1 MTKILN
7 PKECLRRFI
16 EGKIQH
22 NRDLHEA
29 GLKNLYFEWES
40 FGNDIL
46 NQADLL
52 ESYVQE
58 CGELRSANEILK
70 KDIERLNKNKCN
82 IQYDNIIKDNIELLK
97 QLESLKEEAIYML
110 KNPYHDE
117 IFQKDVHALKIVID
131 TLKRGLNSI
140 YGQNT
145 KEVEQ

>member
-1 MTKILN
+1 MTKILE

-46 NQADLL
+46 NQSDLL
-52 ESYVQE
+52 ESYVQQ
-58 CGELRSANEILK
+58 CGELRTANENLK
-70 KDIERLNKNKCN
+70 RDIERLNKCKF
-82 IQYDNIIKDNIELLK
+82 IIEYDNIIKDNVELLK

-117 IFQKDVHALKIVID
+117 VFQKDLHALKITID
-131 TLKRGLNSI
+131 ALKRILNAN

-145 KEVEQ
+145 KEV

>member
-58 CGELRSANEILK
+58 CGHLRMANEALK
-70 KDIERLNKNKCN
+70 HEIERLNKRKCN
-82 IQYDNIIKDNIELLK
+82 IQYDNIIKDKDELLN
-97 QLESLKEEAIYML
+97 QLESLKEEAIYTL
-110 KNPYHDE
+110 KNPNHDE
-117 IFQKDVHALKIVID
+117 IFQKDLHALRIVI
-131 TLKRGLNSI
+131 NMI
-140 YGQNT
+140 
-145 KEVEQ
+145 KEGF